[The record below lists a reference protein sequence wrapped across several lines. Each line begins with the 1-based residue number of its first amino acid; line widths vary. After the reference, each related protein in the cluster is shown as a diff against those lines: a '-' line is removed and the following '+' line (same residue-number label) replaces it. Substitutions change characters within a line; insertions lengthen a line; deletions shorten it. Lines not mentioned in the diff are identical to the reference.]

1 MFVVFS
7 TAFRQHFF
15 VFHTHTHTHARATP
29 VRGVHGVVYL
39 SRCAFPERASPPFTP
54 TPPPTAEI
62 REMEEAAGLP
72 RRGSERKR
80 HLAAALETKN
90 EAPSHTHTHTHTHT
104 QQQPVSKNGFC
115 VGLWVGGGRVLLV
128 LGCLPAGSC
137 ERGLFL
143 NGFIA
148 ESHYRVS
155 AEKQMEQQLQSA
167 PHAQRAFHSLAR
179 YSSLYRVYLPS
190 FVIETL
196 IYGRPK
202 SRLAR
207 LLVHNT
213 SPARVVPR
221 FTRLPSSLSSFTQFY
236 RVRLC
241 FCPGRSHN
249 YWTRVRL
256 DQLNSIDLLLPGFT
270 GFYRVFSSLTQVSQ
284 FEALIEQDFDAFH
297 QVLPSF
303 TGFYWVLP
311 SFTWSK
317 SFF

>member
-1 MFVVFS
+1 M
-7 TAFRQHFF
+7 
-15 VFHTHTHTHARATP
+15 
-29 VRGVHGVVYL
+29 
-39 SRCAFPERASPPFTP
+39 
-54 TPPPTAEI
+54 
-62 REMEEAAGLP
+62 
-72 RRGSERKR
+72 
-80 HLAAALETKN
+80 
-90 EAPSHTHTHTHTHT
+90 
-104 QQQPVSKNGFC
+104 
-115 VGLWVGGGRVLLV
+115 
-128 LGCLPAGSC
+128 
-137 ERGLFL
+137 